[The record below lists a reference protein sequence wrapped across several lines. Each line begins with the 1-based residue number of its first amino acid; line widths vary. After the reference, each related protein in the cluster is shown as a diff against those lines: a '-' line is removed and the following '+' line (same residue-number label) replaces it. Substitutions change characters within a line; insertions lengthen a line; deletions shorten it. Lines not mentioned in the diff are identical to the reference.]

1 VSEPAAIATLDAVTV
16 RFALATG
23 QLTAV
28 DGVSLSIRAGETL
41 ALVGESGCG
50 KSTLGRVLALFQP
63 PSAGSVS
70 LAGQQFS
77 ATAPLARQPRR
88 ALCESVQM
96 IFQDPVAAL
105 NPRQTVGAIVGEP
118 LALFKRG
125 SGAERDTAVVALL
138 ESVGLSGDDLDRYP
152 HQFSGGQRQR
162 IAIARALALR
172 PQLIIAD
179 EPVSALD
186 ISVQSQILNL
196 FAELKAQ
203 HQLTYLFI
211 SHDMAV
217 VKHVADR
224 VAVMYLGAIVELGSR
239 EALFNNP
246 AHPYTAALLA
256 SVPDIAS
263 HKGKFGQLLA
273 GDPPSPAN
281 PPSGCSFHPRCPH
294 ATDRCRS
301 ERPQPQ
307 PLSSEHSVACHYPL
321 AAPLT
326 ALELN

>member
-1 VSEPAAIATLDAVTV
+1 MTAITDIARLDNLSV
-16 RFALATG
+16 RFKLADG
-23 QLTAV
+23 ELTAV
-28 DGVSLSIRAGETL
+28 NGVSLAIRSGETL

-63 PSAGSVS
+63 PSEGSAT
-70 LAGQQFS
+70 LAGTQIS
-77 ATAPLARQPRR
+77 ATARMPRSQRQ
-88 ALCESVQM
+88 ALCETVQM

-105 NPRQTVGAIVGEP
+105 NPRQTVAAIVGEP
-118 LALFKRG
+118 LALQRRG
-125 SGAERDTAVVALL
+125 TASERSAAVVALL
-138 ESVGLSGDDLDRYP
+138 ESVGLSSADLDRYP

-196 FAELKAQ
+196 FAELKAD
-203 HQLTYLFI
+203 HNLTYLFI

-224 VAVMYLGAIVELGSR
+224 VAVMYLGSIVELGSR
-239 EALFNNP
+239 AQLFSQP

-263 HKGKFGQLLA
+263 SKGKFGRLLA

-281 PPSGCSFHPRCPH
+281 PPSGCAFHPRCPH
-294 ATDRCRS
+294 ASDRCRS
-301 ERPQPQ
+301 EAPLAQ
-307 PLSSEHSVACHYPL
+307 PLGDGHTVACHHPQSDAGL
-321 AAPLT
+321 PHG
-326 ALELN
+326 